1 MAKKKKKFKK
11 KENNRLKYEGIN
23 LIYLSLGLY
32 SAFSLLMDNPGKIGM
47 ILKFILGFFF
57 GQGGIVFVSIFIF
70 VYGFLLI
77 KAKPFQWNQK
87 IIAMLIIGINYC
99 IFQYI
104 STIENM
110 ISNPFDQQIFFIGW
124 ENALLNTGGGIVGLF
139 LSSILISLFSRVGTM
154 IILILST
161 IIAFMIFTQKSF
173 MTVIKDEIHAILNWF
188 MKKKNAIMKF
198 IKKPKQK
205 DEAAIYGINENSSNI
220 KTKMNQLDEKIKILD
235 YTKKNS
241 GKDSKNDGIV
251 EAEQKEKKK
260 ESLSKH
266 PYISALDFSKYKFPS
281 IDLLNE
287 PLEEN
292 TGNNKEK
299 VLNNARV
306 LESTL
311 EDFGVKAK
319 VVQVDIGPTITR
331 YELHPSPGV
340 KVSKIV
346 NLTDDIALNLASS
359 GVRIEAPIPGKAA
372 IGIEVPNQETSTV
385 YIKELLDSDYFKKF
399 TSKLAFAVGKDIAGK
414 VLVTDIAKMP
424 HMLIA
429 GATGSG
435 KSVCINS
442 LITSILY
449 KSTPEEVRLILIDP
463 KVVELSIYNNIPH
476 LLIPVVTDP
485 KKASGALNWAV
496 QEMNERYKK
505 FAECNVRDIDRYNE
519 FFQNEPDKKMPKIVV
534 VIDELADLMMV
545 SPREV
550 EDAICRLAQM
560 ARAAGIHLVV
570 ATQRPSVDVITG
582 VIKAN
587 IPSRIAFAVSS
598 QMDSRTILD
607 MGGAEKLLGKGDMLF
622 YPVGEAKPLRVQ
634 GAFISDKEVENIVE
648 YVKNQND
655 VSYDDEIIEEIQLK
669 GQPQNT
675 EDETDELLP
684 KAIDLAIEN
693 QQISISMLQRRLRI
707 GYARAARLIDEMENR
722 NIIGGYEGSKPRK
735 VLISKEE
742 MNE

>member
-1 MAKKKKKFKK
+1 MARKRKKSRK
-11 KENNRLKYEGIN
+11 KENRLKYEGIN
-23 LIYLSLGLY
+23 LIYLALGLY
-32 SAFSLLMDNPGKIGM
+32 SVFSLLMDNPGKIGM

-57 GQGGIVFVSIFIF
+57 GQGGIIFVSIFIF
-70 VYGFLLI
+70 IYGFLLI
-77 KAKPFQWNQK
+77 KAKPFRWNQK
-87 IIAMLIIGINYC
+87 IIAMLIIGTNYC

-104 STIENM
+104 STIENV
-110 ISNPFDQQIFFIGW
+110 ISSSFIKQIFFIGW
-124 ENALLNTGGGIVGLF
+124 KNALLNTGGGIVGLF
-139 LSSILISLFSRVGTM
+139 LSSILISLFSRIGAI

-161 IIAFMIFTQKSF
+161 IIAFMMFTQKSF
-173 MTVIKDEIHAILNWF
+173 MTIVKDEIHTISNWF
-188 MKKKNAIMKF
+188 IKVKNAIVKF
-198 IKKPKQK
+198 IKRPRQK
-205 DEAAIYGINENSSNI
+205 DEATVYSANENSTNI
-220 KTKMNQLDEKIKILD
+220 KTKMDQLDEKIKILD
-235 YTKKNS
+235 YTQKNS
-241 GKDSKNDGIV
+241 NRDLKNNV
-251 EAEQKEKKK
+251 AEEIEQEDKK
-260 ESLSKH
+260 EEPLNNH
-266 PYISALDFSKYKFPS
+266 PYISALDFSKYKFPPM
-281 IDLLNE
+281 DLLNK
-287 PLEEN
+287 PLKEN
-292 TGNNKEK
+292 TANNKKK

-311 EDFGVKAK
+311 EEFGVKAK
-319 VVQVDIGPTITR
+319 VAQVDIGPTITR

-346 NLTDDIALNLASS
+346 NLTDDIALNLATS

-385 YIKELLDSDYFKKF
+385 YIRELLDSEYFKNF
-399 TSKLAFAVGKDIAGK
+399 TSKLAFVVGKDIAGK

-463 KVVELSIYNNIPH
+463 KVVELSIYNGIPH

-485 KKASGALNWAV
+485 KKAAGALNWAV
-496 QEMNERYKK
+496 QEMTERYKK

-519 FFQNEPDKKMPKIVV
+519 LFQDEPDKKMPKIVV

-550 EDAICRLAQM
+550 EDTICRLAQM

-587 IPSRIAFAVSS
+587 IPSRVAFAVSS

-607 MGGAEKLLGKGDMLF
+607 MGGAEKLLGRGDMLF

-669 GQPQNT
+669 GQPQNI